1 MARKS
6 GAEQFKERINDMT
19 KRVLTIIA
27 LITFLNATLFG
38 QSPAPDG
45 APPKPRDVARICKL
59 KRQAVRLATDEYI
72 RVEKQDRSVLT
83 GRLVAISDDEIKV
96 MPSLERNEAGK
107 SFTGQAPKPRLIPF
121 DQIHKLERW
130 TKKQESQD
138 AKVFGIGVFIGLW
151 GPLGWLFAYAIA
163 TGRD

>member
-1 MARKS
+1 MAQKS

-27 LITFLNATLFG
+27 LITFLNASLFG
-38 QSPAPDG
+38 QSPAPDS
-45 APPKPRDVARICKL
+45 APPKPLNVACICKL

-72 RVEKQDRSVLT
+72 RVEKQDGSALT
-83 GRLVAISDDEIKV
+83 GRLVAISDDEIIV
-96 MPSLERNEAGK
+96 MPSLQRNEAGE
-107 SFTGQAPKPRLIPF
+107 SFPGKAPKLQLIRF

-130 TKKQESQD
+130 TKKQENQD
-138 AKVFGIGVFIGLW
+138 AQAFGLGFFIGLW
-151 GPLGWLFAYAIA
+151 GPLGWLCAYAMA